1 MKIEK
6 FKVLLYL
13 KKSGMDKNGKAPIM
27 GRITVNRTMA
37 QFSCKL
43 SCTPS
48 LWNPRASRLEGKS
61 KEAVETNKDIEQLL
75 LSIQKSFDVLVEK
88 RTDFEAKDVKEA
100 LQGSVKTQ
108 TTLLSFVDEHI
119 SELSTHEGIDMS
131 KSSVWTYRKIRKN
144 LAEFIGEKYR
154 LTDLAFG
161 QLTEP
166 FISDFH
172 HYLLDE
178 KGFSSGTIYVSL
190 FQKMCRIAFED
201 IDEIF
206 GEEYK
211 LFLKRDQGRIDSY
224 VNHCLLWLNMLM
236 YKAVDRSII
245 RFNPIAKIGYEKKAA
260 PKMTHI
266 SKADFIK
273 MLSTPMADER
283 TELAR
288 RCFIFASLTSL
299 SYIDVKKLYPHHISE
314 NSDGRKFIRK
324 EREKTGV
331 EFFVPL
337 HPIAEKILSLYNTT
351 DDSKPVFPL
360 GEKKDIYLDVHTLG
374 MVLGIS
380 NKLGFHASR
389 HTFGVLMLNEDI
401 PIGSIAKMM
410 GHADITSTQVYAQV
424 TEQKISSD
432 MDKLIAK
439 REKDKKMA
447 WLSHHATF
455 LGGFAP
461 PATWANHRSVLA

>member
-1 MKIEK
+1 MSRSTFSILPYINRQ
-6 FKVLLYL
+6 KV
-13 KKSGMDKNGKAPIM
+13 KADGTANILC
-27 GRITVNRTMA
+27 RITVDGKSAAISTGI
-37 QFSCKL
+37 
-43 SCTPS
+43 SCTPQE
-48 LWNPRASRLEGKS
+48 WNAKKGEVRNARDNGRLASFLAE
-61 KEAVETNKDIEQLL
+61 VKDKYNSL
-75 LSIQKSFDVLVEK
+75 LSTNVEWYRTSKARQTFLHK
-88 RTDFEAKDVKEA
+88 RTW
-100 LQGSVKTQ
+100 Q
-108 TTLLSFVDEHI
+108 
-119 SELSTHEGIDMS
+119 
-131 KSSVWTYRKIRKN
+131 KN
-144 LAEFIGEKYR
+144 LR
-154 LTDLAFG
+154 AFVH
-161 QLTEP
+161 
-166 FISDFH
+166 S
-172 HYLLDE
+172 LD
-178 KGFSSGTIYVSL
+178 KDD
-190 FQKMCRIAFED
+190 IAFED
-201 IDEIF
+201 IDENF

-314 NSDGRKFIRK
+314 NSEGRKFIRK

-424 TEQKISSD
+424 TEQKISND

-439 REKDKKMA
+439 RERNR
-447 WLSHHATF
+447 LSNEKTI
-455 LGGFAP
+455 GK
-461 PATWANHRSVLA
+461 